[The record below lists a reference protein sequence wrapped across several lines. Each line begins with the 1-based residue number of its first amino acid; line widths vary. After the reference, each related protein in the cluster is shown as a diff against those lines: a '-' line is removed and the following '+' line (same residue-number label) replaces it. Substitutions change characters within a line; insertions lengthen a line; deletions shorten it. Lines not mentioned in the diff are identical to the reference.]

1 MADVKNKDK
10 RVHAIA
16 DAIKP
21 NLTIEDKK
29 FLFSDATGQAAVDAF
44 NAEYKYAEDAP
55 VLSLDL
61 LKAADEFY
69 TDLEPAIVHAGGN
82 AGVDAMKADA
92 GIETLKGT
100 LQIGTTDFVVSQQ
113 RDYSSH
119 NPQFG
124 KQEGAPE
131 RIEKSGRMTIKRD
144 VAGTTAYKRAVEA
157 VCAYGADVL

>member
-1 MADVKNKDK
+1 MAEVKKDQ

-16 DAIKP
+16 EAIKP
-21 NLTIEDKK
+21 NLTVEDKK
-29 FLFSDATGQAAVDAF
+29 FLFSEATGQATVDAF

-61 LKAADEFY
+61 LKAADTFY
-69 TDLEPAIVHAGGN
+69 TELEPALVYAGGFQ
-82 AGVDAMKADA
+82 GVDAMKANA
-92 GIETLKGT
+92 EIETLKGT
-100 LQIGTTDFVVSQQ
+100 FQIGTTDFVLSQQ
-113 RDYSSH
+113 RDFSSP

-131 RIEKSGRMTIKRD
+131 RIEKSGRATVKRD

-157 VCAYGADVL
+157 VCTYGADVL